1 MFKKC
6 FGVRCLIVV
15 DFKVFGSFTFAEVLV
30 AFLGDQSSSLGE
42 QSLAQ
47 IAHRR
52 LTLRKSFWCCLAF

>member
-15 DFKVFGSFTFAEVLV
+15 DLKVFGGLTCVEVLV
-30 AFLGDQSSSLGE
+30 AFLGDQSSSVGE

-52 LTLRKSFWCCLAF
+52 LTLRKSF